1 MKSCVVDS
9 LVFDFPDDWEV
20 AKFDD
25 WTFYRE
31 HFSRMKDHIKA
42 SDLIALSP
50 GKVLYLIEAKDYRA
64 HSRISTE
71 PIHEVIL
78 NKSLS
83 TLAALLPAALNG
95 NVLEERE
102 MAQRCLKAQK
112 IRIVFHLEQ
121 PLKRSRLFPVVIDS
135 ANLLGILRKKLKPID
150 PHPKIQSMG
159 DDCAHDRFWSVRN
172 A

>member
-1 MKSCVVDS
+1 
-9 LVFDFPDDWEV
+9 
-20 AKFDD
+20 
-25 WTFYRE
+25 
-31 HFSRMKDHIKA
+31 
-42 SDLIALSP
+42 
-50 GKVLYLIEAKDYRA
+50 LIEAKDYRA

-121 PLKRSRLFPVVIDS
+121 PLKKSRLFPVVIDS